1 MFDFADVMPSALSFL
16 TVGIMAVCFIVLFK
30 WFAAKSGVDAL
41 QQFAGG
47 I

>member
-1 MFDFADVMPSALSFL
+1 MFDFADLKPSALSFF

-30 WFAAKSGVDAL
+30 WFAAKSGIDSL